1 MKLDI
6 TNQERELFEV
16 IHTAADYLQ
25 QDVYVVGGFVRDRIL
40 GIPCK
45 DLDFVT
51 VGDGPALAEE
61 VSRRLGAAASDLSVF
76 KTFGARI
83 CRSKERILQHRQ
95 PET

>member
-16 IHTAADYLQ
+16 IHTAADYLH

-61 VSRRLGAAASDLSVF
+61 VSRRLGAAASGRTTLAQIS
-76 KTFGARI
+76 
-83 CRSKERILQHRQ
+83 RQ
-95 PET
+95 LIRHFIPR